1 MFNERFNSYISDK
14 SNLPLLICGKAIEIL
29 KELPNDSID
38 CCITSPPYWMKRQY
52 MNGGIGLENSYEEYI
67 NNLLLITKEIF
78 RILKPSGSFWLNIGD
93 TYKNKSLTCIPWR
106 IAITMIDSQKWILRN
121 TVIWNKVKGGL
132 DNAKD
137 KLGNIYEPIFHFVK
151 SKNYYYNLDE
161 IRNKT
166 LSATITDDKVI
177 SATGVSGVR
186 YKKQIE
192 GSNILTVEQKVNAIN
207 DLNTIIAQMKSG
219 ELSDFRMIINGEQR
233 TTHSDSE
240 TVSGRAKELHEKGY
254 YFLKYSPKGTKPN
267 DIWRII
273 PEDTQKRTL
282 HFAPYPEELC
292 VKPIT
297 LTCPIDGVVLDPFV
311 GSGTTCLT
319 AYKLKRKSIGID
331 ICNEYINASIDRID
345 EWRKKNE

>member
-1 MFNERFNSYISDK
+1 MFIDLFNSYLSEE
-14 SNLPLLICGKAIEIL
+14 SYSPLLVCGTAIDIL
-29 KELPNDSID
+29 KKIPSNSID

-67 NNLLLITKEIF
+67 DSLLLITKEIF
-78 RILKPSGSFWLNIGD
+78 RILKSSGSFWLNIGD
-93 TYKNKSLTCIPWR
+93 TYKNKSLACIPWR
-106 IAITMIDSQKWILRN
+106 IVIRMIDSQNWILRN
-121 TVIWNKVKGGL
+121 TVIWDKVKGGL
-132 DNAKD
+132 DNSKD
-137 KLGNIYEPIFHFVK
+137 KLGNIYEPVFHFVK
-151 SKNYYYNLDE
+151 SKKYYYNIDE

-166 LSATITDDKVI
+166 LSAIVTDNKVV

-192 GSNILTVEQKVNAIN
+192 NSNILTVEQKVNAIN
-207 DLNTIIAQMKSG
+207 DLNAMIEQMKSG
-219 ELSDFRMIINGEQR
+219 KLADFRMIINGEQR

-240 TVSGRAKELHEKGY
+240 KVSGRAKELHEKGY

-267 DIWRII
+267 DLWRII

-292 VKPIT
+292 VKPIV
-297 LTCPIDGVVLDPFV
+297 LTCPIDGIILDPFV
-311 GSGTTCLT
+311 GSGTTCLA

-331 ICNEYINASIDRID
+331 ICNEYINASSHRIN
-345 EWRKKNE
+345 EWREKNE